1 MPLDSQFYVVRPA
14 DDEFLTAITRGD
26 SIVLVK
32 GARQMGK
39 TSLLARGL
47 QQAAFQDT
55 LLTPSRASAGGSRFG
70 RASGTAVASRQ
81 AHPRRTRG
89 ST

>member
-1 MPLDSQFYVVRPA
+1 MPLDSKFYVVRPT
-14 DDEFLTAITRGD
+14 DDAFLEAIAQQD

-47 QQAAFQDT
+47 AAGAQGRGARRADGLPDAGRGGT
-55 LLTPSRASAGGSRFG
+55 WHRWTPCC
-70 RASGTAVASRQ
+70 
-81 AHPRRTRG
+81 
-89 ST
+89 

>member
-1 MPLDSQFYVVRPA
+1 LFHV
-14 DDEFLTAITRGD
+14 AITRCIKPGCEQEFQSALLRRD

-47 QQAAFQDT
+47 QHARQSGARVALADFQKLNVKHLASVEAFYLT
-55 LLTPSRASAGGSRFG
+55 LGEF
-70 RASGTAVASRQ
+70 VADQ
-81 AHPRRTRG
+81 LDL
-89 ST
+89 